1 MKPFPYKGTAKHK
14 RRTKLKYKNWLNEW
28 LALYVKPTTKIR
40 TYKKYQR
47 QIELHILPALGEF
60 ELNDLTA
67 TVLQRFTVD
76 LSEKGLSANTV
87 NGIISVLKSSLRR
100 ALLLGVADKEFTAAI
115 VRPKGRE
122 KQVDCFSKEEQ
133 RKIEQFIFEK
143 KKNKLFGVVLCL
155 YTGLRIGELLALTWD
170 DVDLQKGIMTVS
182 KSCHDSWENGKYVK
196 IIDTPKTDCSV
207 RTIPIPK
214 QLLARVKEHK
224 KSSSGNY
231 VVIGKSIHGAQVR
244 SYQKTFGMLLNRLH
258 IAHKG
263 FHSLR
268 HTFATRALEC
278 GMDIKTLSEIL
289 GHKNPT
295 ITLKRYAHSML
306 EHKTEMMNRL
316 GKLLL

>member
-1 MKPFPYKGTAKHK
+1 M
-14 RRTKLKYKNWLNEW
+14 
-28 LALYVKPTTKIR
+28 YVKPTTKIR

-47 QIELHILPALGEF
+47 QIELHILPTLGEF

-76 LSEKGLSANTV
+76 LSGKGLSANTV

-100 ALLLGVADKEFTAAI
+100 AVLLGVTDKEFTMAI

-122 KQVDCFSKEEQ
+122 KQVACFCKEEQ

-155 YTGLRIGELLALTWD
+155 YTGLRIGELLSLTWD
-170 DVDLQKGIMTVS
+170 DVDLQKGIITVS

-196 IIDTPKTDCSV
+196 VIDTPKTDFSE
-207 RTIPIPK
+207 RIIPIPK
-214 QLLARVKEHK
+214 QLLIRLREYK

-231 VVIGKSIHGAQVR
+231 VVCGERVHGAQVR
-244 SYQKTFGMLLNRLH
+244 SYQKSFELLLKRLKLP
-258 IAHKG
+258 HKG

>member
-1 MKPFPYKGTAKHK
+1 M
-14 RRTKLKYKNWLNEW
+14 KYKDWLNEW
-28 LALYVKPTTKIR
+28 LKLYVKPATKIR
-40 TYKKYQR
+40 TYKKYKR

-60 ELNDLTA
+60 ELHELTA
-67 TVLQRFTVD
+67 TILQRFTVD

-87 NGIISVLKSSLRR
+87 NGIISVLKSSLKR
-100 ALLLGVADKEFTAAI
+100 AVLLDVTEREFTAAI
-115 VRPKGRE
+115 VRAKQRE

-133 RKIEQFIFEK
+133 RKIEKYILEK
-143 KKNKLFGVVLCL
+143 KKGNLFGVVLCL

-207 RTIPIPK
+207 RMIPIPK

-244 SYQKTFGMLLNRLH
+244 SYQKTFEMLLNRLH

>member
-1 MKPFPYKGTAKHK
+1 M
-14 RRTKLKYKNWLNEW
+14 KYKTWLNEW
-28 LALYVKPTTKIR
+28 LKLYVKPTTKIR

-60 ELNDLTA
+60 KLQDLTA

-100 ALLLGVADKEFTAAI
+100 AVLLGVTDKEFTMAI
-115 VRPKGRE
+115 VRPKQRE

-133 RKIEQFIFEK
+133 RKIEQYIFEK

-155 YTGLRIGELLALTWD
+155 YTGLRIGELLSLTWED
-170 DVDLQKGIMTVS
+170 INLQKGLLCIT
-182 KSCHDSWENGKYVK
+182 KSCHDSWFGGEYVK
-196 IIDTPKTDCSV
+196 VIDTPKTDSSE
-207 RTIPIPK
+207 RIIPLPK
-214 QLLARVKEHK
+214 QLLIKVKEYK
-224 KSSSGNY
+224 KLTNNNY
-231 VVIGKSIHGAQVR
+231 VVGNGVYGAQVR
-244 SYQKTFGMLLNRLH
+244 SYQKSFELLLKRLNLP
-258 IAHKG
+258 HKG

-289 GHKNPT
+289 GHKNPMV
-295 ITLKRYAHSML
+295 TLNRYAHSML
-306 EHKTEMMNRL
+306 EHKTEMMNRI
-316 GKLLL
+316 GKLLF

>member
-1 MKPFPYKGTAKHK
+1 M
-14 RRTKLKYKNWLNEW
+14 KYKNWLNEW

-76 LSEKGLSANTV
+76 LSGKGLSANTV

-100 ALLLGVADKEFTAAI
+100 AVLLGVTDKEFTMAI
-115 VRPKGRE
+115 VRPKQRE
-122 KQVDCFSKEEQ
+122 KQVDSFSKEEQ

-155 YTGLRIGELLALTWD
+155 YTGLRIGELLSLTWD
-170 DVDLQKGIMTVS
+170 DVDLQKGIITIS

-196 IIDTPKTDCSV
+196 VIDTPKTDFSE
-207 RTIPIPK
+207 RIIPLPK
-214 QLLARVKEHK
+214 QLLSRLREYK

-231 VVIGKSIHGAQVR
+231 VVCSERVHGAQVR
-244 SYQKTFGMLLNRLH
+244 SY
-258 IAHKG
+258 
-263 FHSLR
+263 
-268 HTFATRALEC
+268 
-278 GMDIKTLSEIL
+278 
-289 GHKNPT
+289 
-295 ITLKRYAHSML
+295 
-306 EHKTEMMNRL
+306 
-316 GKLLL
+316 

>member
-1 MKPFPYKGTAKHK
+1 M
-14 RRTKLKYKNWLNEW
+14 KYKDWLNDW
-28 LALYVKPTTKIR
+28 INLYVKPTTKIR
-40 TYKKYQR
+40 TCEKYRGQVK
-47 QIELHILPALGEF
+47 LHIIPELGEYHL
-60 ELNDLTA
+60 EDLTA
-67 TVLQRFTVD
+67 ITLQKFTIS
-76 LSEKGLSANTV
+76 LSDKGLAANTI
-87 NGIISVLKSSLRR
+87 NSIITILKTSLKLAVLLDI
-100 ALLLGVADKEFTAAI
+100 VDKEYTATI
-115 VRPKGRE
+115 VRPKQRE

-133 RKIEQFIFEK
+133 RKIEQFILEK

-155 YTGLRIGELLALTWD
+155 YTGLRIGELLSLTWD
-170 DVDLQKGIMTVS
+170 DVDLQKGIISVS

-196 IIDTPKTDCSV
+196 VIDTPKTDFSE
-207 RTIPIPK
+207 RIIPLPK
-214 QLLARVKEHK
+214 QLLSRLREYK

-231 VVIGKSIHGAQVR
+231 LVCGEHVHGAQVR
-244 SYQKTFGMLLNRLH
+244 SYQKSFELLLKRLKLP
-258 IAHKG
+258 HKG

-316 GKLLL
+316 GKLLF

>member
-1 MKPFPYKGTAKHK
+1 M
-14 RRTKLKYKNWLNEW
+14 KYKTWLNEW
-28 LALYVKPTTKIR
+28 LKLYVKPTTKIR

-60 ELNDLTA
+60 ELHDLTA

-100 ALLLGVADKEFTAAI
+100 AVLLGVTDKEFTMAI
-115 VRPKGRE
+115 VRPKQRE

-133 RKIEQFIFEK
+133 RKIEQYIFEK

-155 YTGLRIGELLALTWD
+155 YTGLRIGELLSLTWED
-170 DVDLQKGIMTVS
+170 INLQKGLLCIT
-182 KSCHDSWENGKYVK
+182 KSCHDSWFSGEYVK
-196 IIDTPKTDCSV
+196 VIDTPKTDCSE
-207 RTIPIPK
+207 RIIPLPK
-214 QLLARVKEHK
+214 QLLIKVKEYK
-224 KSSSGNY
+224 KLTNNNY
-231 VVIGKSIHGAQVR
+231 VVGNGVYGAQVR
-244 SYQKTFGMLLNRLH
+244 SYQKSFELLLKRLNLP
-258 IAHKG
+258 HKG

-289 GHKNPT
+289 GHKNPMV
-295 ITLKRYAHSML
+295 TLNRYAHSML
-306 EHKTEMMNRL
+306 EHKTEMMNRI
-316 GKLLL
+316 GKLLF

>member
-1 MKPFPYKGTAKHK
+1 M
-14 RRTKLKYKNWLNEW
+14 KYKNWLNEW

>member
-1 MKPFPYKGTAKHK
+1 M
-14 RRTKLKYKNWLNEW
+14 KYKNWLNEW

-47 QIELHILPALGEF
+47 QIELHIIPTLGEF
-60 ELNDLTA
+60 ELQDLTA

-87 NGIISVLKSSLRR
+87 NGIISVIKTSLRR
-100 ALLLGVADKEFTAAI
+100 AVLLGVTDKEFTMAI
-115 VRPKGRE
+115 VRPKQRE
-122 KQVDCFSKEEQ
+122 KKVACFSKEEQ

-143 KKNKLFGVVLCL
+143 KNNKLFGVVLCL
-155 YTGLRIGELLALTWD
+155 YSGLRIGELLALTWK
-170 DVDLQKGIMTVS
+170 DVDLQKGIIYVC
-182 KSCHDSWENGKYVK
+182 KSCHDSWENGEYVK
-196 IIDTPKTDCSV
+196 VIDTPKTDCSERV
-207 RTIPIPK
+207 IPIPK
-214 QLLARVKEHK
+214 QLLLRLKEYK
-224 KSSSGNY
+224 KSASGNY
-231 VVIGKSIHGAQVR
+231 VVESKKTHGAQIR
-244 SYQKTFGMLLNRLH
+244 SYQKSFELLLKRLKLS
-258 IAHKG
+258 HKG

>member
-1 MKPFPYKGTAKHK
+1 M
-14 RRTKLKYKNWLNEW
+14 KYKDWLNEW
-28 LALYVKPTTKIR
+28 FKLYVKPATKIR
-40 TYKKYQR
+40 THKKYQR
-47 QIELHILPALGEF
+47 LIGIHILPALGEF

-67 TVLQRFTVD
+67 SVLQHFTVE

-87 NGIISVLKSSLRR
+87 NGIISVLKSSLKR
-100 ALLLGVADKEFTAAI
+100 AVLLDVTEKEFTAAI
-115 VRPKGRE
+115 VRPKQRE
-122 KQVDCFSKEEQ
+122 KQVDCLSKDEQ
-133 RKIEQFIFEK
+133 RKIEKYILEK
-143 KKNKLFGVVLCL
+143 KKGNLFGVVLCL

-170 DVDLQKGIMTVS
+170 DVDLKNGVITVS

-196 IIDTPKTDCSV
+196 VIDTTKTDCST

-214 QLLARVKEHK
+214 QLLTRLKEYK

-231 VVIGKSIHGAQVR
+231 IVIGRSMHGAQVR
-244 SYQKTFGMLLNRLH
+244 SYQKTFETLLNRLH

-306 EHKTEMMNRL
+306 EHITEMMNRL

>member
-1 MKPFPYKGTAKHK
+1 M
-14 RRTKLKYKNWLNEW
+14 
-28 LALYVKPTTKIR
+28 YVKPTTKIR
-40 TYKKYQR
+40 TYKKYKR

-67 TVLQRFTVD
+67 TVLQRFTVE

-100 ALLLGVADKEFTAAI
+100 AVLLGVMDKEFTMAI
-115 VRPKGRE
+115 VRPKQRE
-122 KQVDCFSKEEQ
+122 KQVDSFSKEEQ

-155 YTGLRIGELLALTWD
+155 YTGLRIGELLSLTWD
-170 DVDLQKGIMTVS
+170 DVDLQKGIITIS

-196 IIDTPKTDCSV
+196 VIDTPKTDFSE
-207 RTIPIPK
+207 RIIPLPK
-214 QLLARVKEHK
+214 QLLLRLREYK

-231 VVIGKSIHGAQVR
+231 VICGERVHGAQIR
-244 SYQKTFGMLLNRLH
+244 SYQKSFELLLKRLKLP
-258 IAHKG
+258 HKG
-263 FHSLR
+263 FHALR